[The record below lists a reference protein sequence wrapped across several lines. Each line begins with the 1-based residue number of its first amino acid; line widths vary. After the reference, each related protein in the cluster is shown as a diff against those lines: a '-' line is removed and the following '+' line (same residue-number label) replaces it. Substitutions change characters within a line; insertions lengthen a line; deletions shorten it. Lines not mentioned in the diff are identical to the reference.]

1 MTETFLLQAALG
13 GGGFNPM
20 MLILLAMFGV
30 MYFFMIRPQ
39 QKKAKDQKN
48 FSENLKK
55 GDKIVTM
62 GGIHGKIVQV
72 NQEGNTVLLEVSE
85 GTKIKVDKSVV
96 SMEYTDATYNEAKDA

>member
-1 MTETFLLQAALG
+1 MLFLQIGSG

-20 MLILLAMFGV
+20 MIILLAMFGV

-39 QKKAKDQKN
+39 QKKAKEQKN
-48 FSENLKK
+48 FLEELKK

-72 NQEGNTVLLEVSE
+72 NADSSTMLIEIAE
-85 GTKIKVDKSVV
+85 GTKIKVDRSVV
-96 SMEYTDATYNEAKDA
+96 SMEYTDANYKEVTKDA